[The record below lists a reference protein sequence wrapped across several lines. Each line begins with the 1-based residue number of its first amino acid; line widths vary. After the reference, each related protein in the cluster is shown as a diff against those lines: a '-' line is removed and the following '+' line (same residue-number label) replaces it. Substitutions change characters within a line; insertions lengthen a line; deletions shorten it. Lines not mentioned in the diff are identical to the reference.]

1 MRISDWSS
9 DVCSSDLIASL
20 PCRCT
25 RRLLRRAICV
35 FDLPL
40 QAGDGLGACPQ
51 VARERWI
58 TRGRAQSRHGG
69 CTKAL
74 KQPARPDQTAR
85 SKAVRGSGAYNRHR
99 TILRRLAD
107 IAQAAAESGGGEA
120 LKQIEIGRAHV

>member
-1 MRISDWSS
+1 MIGCVFRFYIISFIFFKQNPAYERRISDWSS

-85 SKAVRGSGAYNRHR
+85 DRKSG
-99 TILRRLAD
+99 
-107 IAQAAAESGGGEA
+107 
-120 LKQIEIGRAHV
+120 V

>member
-9 DVCSSDLIASL
+9 DVCSSDLYSLRIASL

-69 CTKAL
+69 CTKTL
-74 KQPARPDQTAR
+74 KQPAWPDQR
-85 SKAVRGSGAYNRHR
+85 SEEHTSELQSLMRISYAG
-99 TILRRLAD
+99 LC
-107 IAQAAAESGGGEA
+107 
-120 LKQIEIGRAHV
+120 LKKKKPDE